1 MSNIIDMG
9 DQNIYVIGLAGK
21 GLGVLKNIKNLG
33 GHLGNCV
40 ELKREKKGVRVKISK
55 NPGGYLSNCVE
66 LKRLQPSG

>member
-21 GLGVLKNIKNLG
+21 GLGIPKYIKNLG

-40 ELKREKKGVRVKISK
+40 EL
-55 NPGGYLSNCVE
+55 
-66 LKRLQPSG
+66 